1 MRMQTSTNSA
11 RDTVRHGRWMEALA
25 AHWPEYLMEAAELG
39 LFMISAC
46 VFTVL
51 LEHPASPLR
60 QAIDS
65 ASLRRLLNGVAMGG
79 TLIGLVYSRWGKRS
93 GAHLNPSVTLTFLS
107 LGKIERWD
115 AIFYVGAQFAGGL
128 LGVLLAASLIG
139 LPLRDPSV
147 NYVVTVPGAGGPGIA
162 FWAELLIS
170 SLMMA
175 TVLVASNTKRLSR
188 FTGVLAGILLAA
200 FITFE
205 APLSGVSL
213 NPARTLGSA
222 IPARQWTALWV
233 YFTAPPMGMIL
244 ASVVYRIRRG
254 AHAVFCA
261 KLHHHNSERCIFR
274 CNYAAM

>member
-147 NYVVTVPGAGGPGIA
+147 NYVATVPGAGGPGIA

>member
-1 MRMQTSTNSA
+1 MDTSAASAQQTTGSGGWV
-11 RDTVRHGRWMEALA
+11 DALA

-51 LEHPASPLR
+51 LEHPSSPLR

-65 ASLRRLLNGVAMGG
+65 AFLRRFLTGLAMGG
-79 TLIGLVYSRWGKRS
+79 TLIGLVHSPWGKRS

-107 LGKIERWD
+107 LGKIERCD
-115 AIFYVGAQFAGGL
+115 ALFYVGAQFAGGF
-128 LGVLLAASLIG
+128 LGVFVSALLIG
-139 LPLRDPSV
+139 VPLSHASV
-147 NYVVTVPGAGGPGIA
+147 NYVVTVPGPAGAVLA

-170 SLMMA
+170 SVMMSM
-175 TVLVASNTKRLSR
+175 VLFVSNTKGLSR
-188 FTGVLAGILLAA
+188 FTGVFAGLLLAA

-222 IPARQWTALWV
+222 VPAGLWTALWV
-233 YFTAPPMGMIL
+233 YFTAPPLGMIL
-244 ASVVYRIRRG
+244 AGLIYRFRRG

-261 KLHHHNSERCIFR
+261 KLHHHNRERCIFR
-274 CNYAAM
+274 CNYGAM